1 MDPQR
6 QRIQEDLR
14 GLVAGDVRC
23 DDVFLQLFASDA
35 SLYELKPLAVVRP
48 RNTADVSAV
57 VKYAA
62 QQRIAIHAR
71 GTGTGLAGESLG
83 TGIVV
88 DFSRYMRRII
98 RTESETVRVQ
108 PGVVLALLNQHL
120 RAFER
125 IFGPDPANSNVTTMG
140 SVIAVDASGSY
151 WPKYGSAR
159 QHVVSLQVALADG
172 TVMELGREELI
183 DHAAPASAPA
193 ADQSGNGASVA
204 TAEPL
209 SPVELRRQELV
220 QKVSELLQRNSPS
233 IAARQ
238 SKSLVNRCGYQ
249 LTDVLSPTHLHL
261 ARLLCGS
268 EGTLALVTE
277 ATLATQP
284 LPTARGAA
292 MLFFDR
298 LENAALAV
306 QEILPFEPS
315 ACDLLDRRHL
325 SLARETSP
333 EYEVLIPAAAE
344 ALLLVEY
351 SGDDAALVRQRL
363 TATVDRVRRKTQLAF
378 DARQAFD
385 YAEVDLYWQLAR
397 RVVPTLH
404 RLKGSVRP
412 VPIVEDVAVPPAQLP
427 EFLVRLQNTLK
438 RQQVTASLYGHVGHG
453 QLHLRPF
460 IDLASPEDVQK
471 METLAA
477 ELYAEVLA
485 VGGTISGEHGDGYS
499 RTPFVRQQ
507 YGALYDVFRE
517 LKAAFD
523 PLGILNPG
531 KIVTDEPVSITRN
544 LRPVGNLAGGNGA
557 MAATAATAAKPEK
570 AGLSAEGTAA
580 PAPSKAP
587 ADSPATPRL
596 VELHLNWNRQQLLD
610 EAQRCN
616 GCGACRSQLP
626 DVRMCPIFRVL
637 PAEEASP
644 RAKANLLR
652 AIFDGRLDAD
662 TDHSEEYKA
671 VADLCV
677 NCHQCR
683 LECPAGIDIPKLM
696 IEAKAMYIDAN
707 GLRPGE
713 WLLARFDK
721 LSKWGSKFSLLA
733 NWAISNRPARWVM
746 EKTLGIAQGRKLPQ
760 FARRSFAR
768 RAARRR
774 LTRPTRRTGRKVLY
788 FVDTYANYHDPQLA
802 DALVAV
808 MEHNGVAVYVHPDQ
822 KPSGMG
828 LITMGSLGP
837 ARRLAMHN
845 LHLLA
850 EAVRQGYHIVASE
863 PSTALC
869 LTHEYLN
876 LIDDGD
882 ARAVAANSSD
892 ACAYLWALHQQG
904 LLQLDLKPL
913 NTVVGYHQPCHIRAL
928 GVGSPS
934 ENLLKLIPGLSVQCI
949 DRGCSGMAGLWGLK
963 RENYRTSLRAGWGLI
978 SRLRDPG
985 LQIGATECSCCK
997 IQMEQGTPK
1006 PTIHPLKL
1014 LALSYGLMPE
1024 ISQLLTKRAEE
1035 LVVT

>member
-1 MDPQR
+1 MDPER
-6 QRIQEDLR
+6 QRIQDDLR

-62 QQRIAIHAR
+62 EKKISIHAR
-71 GTGTGLAGESLG
+71 GAGTGLAGEALG
-83 TGIVV
+83 RGIII
-88 DFSRYMRRII
+88 DFSRYMRRIV
-98 RTESETVRVQ
+98 RTEAEAVHVQ
-108 PGVVLALLNQHL
+108 SGAVLALLNQHL
-120 RAFER
+120 RGFGR
-125 IFGPDPANSNVTTMG
+125 LFGPDPANSSVTTMG

-159 QHVVSLQVALADG
+159 QHVFSLEVVLADG
-172 TVMELGREELI
+172 TVMNLGRESLSFEVAPSGESTARQNGNAGAQTAVAE
-183 DHAAPASAPA
+183 AAPPTA
-193 ADQSGNGASVA
+193 ATS
-204 TAEPL
+204 
-209 SPVELRRQELV
+209 RRQELV
-220 QKVSELLQRNSPS
+220 QKVAELLERNSQL
-233 IAARQ
+233 IAAHQ
-238 SKSLVNRCGYQ
+238 PKSLVNTCGYQ
-249 LTDVLSPTHLHL
+249 LTDVLSATHLNL
-261 ARLLCGS
+261 ARLMCGS
-268 EGTLALVTE
+268 EGTLALVTA

-284 LPTARGAA
+284 LPRFRGAA

-298 LENAALAV
+298 LENAALAI
-306 QEILPFEPS
+306 QEILPFAPA

-333 EYEVLIPAAAE
+333 EYEVLIPPAAE
-344 ALLLVEY
+344 AVLLVEH
-351 SGDDAALVRQRL
+351 SGDDATRIRQQI

-385 YAEVDLYWQLAR
+385 SADVDFYWQLAR

-404 RLKGSVRP
+404 RLKGPVRP
-412 VPIVEDVAVPPAQLP
+412 VPIVEDVAVPPDQLP
-427 EFLVRLQNTLK
+427 DFLVRLQNTLK
-438 RQQVTASLYGHVGHG
+438 KLQVTASLYGHAGHG
-453 QLHLRPF
+453 QLHIRPF
-460 IDLASPEDVQK
+460 VDLTNPADVQK
-471 METLAA
+471 MEALAA
-477 ELYAEVLA
+477 ELYAEVFA
-485 VGGTISGEHGDGYS
+485 VGGTVSGEHGDGYS

-507 YGALYDVFRE
+507 YGELYDVFRQ
-517 LKAAFD
+517 LKATFD
-523 PLGILNPG
+523 PLNILNPG
-531 KIVTDEPVSITRN
+531 KIVADEPASIVRN
-544 LRPVGNLAGGNGA
+544 LRPAGTTPSGNGA
-557 MAATAATAAKPEK
+557 TPPLAPREQTSLLGDTPAQHPIPVTAPP
-570 AGLSAEGTAA
+570 
-580 PAPSKAP
+580 PAPR
-587 ADSPATPRL
+587 T
-596 VELHLNWNRQQLLD
+596 VELHLNWNLEQVVD

-637 PAEEASP
+637 PSEEASP

-652 AIFDGRLDAD
+652 AVFDGRSDPQIA
-662 TDHSEEYKA
+662 HREEFKA

-683 LECPAGIDIPKLM
+683 IECPAGIDIPKLM
-696 IEAKAMYIDAN
+696 IEAKAMYVDAN
-707 GLRPGE
+707 GLQPSQ
-713 WLLARFDK
+713 WLLARFDI
-721 LSKWGSKFSLLA
+721 LSQFGCSLHPLA
-733 NWAISNRPARWVM
+733 NWAINNRVARWVL
-746 EKTLGIAQGRKLPQ
+746 EKTLGIAQGRKLPR
-760 FARRSFAR
+760 FARRSFTR

-808 MEHNGVAVYVHPDQ
+808 MEHNGVAVYVHPAQ

-828 LITMGSLGP
+828 FFSLGSLGP
-837 ARRLAMHN
+837 ARRLASHN

-850 EAVRQGYHIVASE
+850 EAVRQGYHIVATE
-863 PSTALC
+863 PSTVLC

-882 ARAVAANSSD
+882 ARAVAANTSD
-892 ACAYLWALHQQG
+892 ASAYLWALHQQG
-904 LLQLDLKPL
+904 KLQLDLKPL
-913 NTVVGYHQPCHIRAL
+913 HAVVGYHQPCHIRAL
-928 GVGSPS
+928 GIGTPS
-934 ENLLKLIPGLSVQCI
+934 ENLLRLIPGMSLQSI
-949 DRGCSGMAGLWGLK
+949 ERGCSGMAGLWGLQ

-978 SRLRDPG
+978 SRLRDPA
-985 LQIGATECSCCK
+985 LQVGVTECSCCK

-1024 ISQLLTKRAEE
+1024 IAQLLTQRSEE

>member
-1 MDPQR
+1 MDPER
-6 QRIQEDLR
+6 QRIQDDLR

-62 QQRIAIHAR
+62 EKRIAVHAR
-71 GTGTGLAGESLG
+71 GAGTGLSGEALG
-83 TGIVV
+83 QGVVV
-88 DFSRYMRRII
+88 DFSRYMRRIV
-98 RTESETVRVQ
+98 RTEGDTVRVQ
-108 PGVVLALLNQHL
+108 PGVVLALLNQYL
-120 RAFER
+120 QGFGRV
-125 IFGPDPANSNVTTMG
+125 FGPDPANSSVTTIG
-140 SVIAVDASGSY
+140 SVVAVDASGSY

-159 QHVVSLQVALADG
+159 QHVVSLQVVLADG
-172 TVMELGREELI
+172 MVVELGREALTE
-183 DHAAPASAPA
+183 DRSPPAVENS
-193 ADQSGNGASVA
+193 SNGNGNVTLQQA
-204 TAEPL
+204 TAENEL
-209 SPVELRRQELV
+209 SPADVRKRDLV
-220 QKVSELLQRNSPS
+220 HRLAALLTSNSKL
-233 IAARQ
+233 IAAHQ
-238 SKSLVNRCGYQ
+238 PKSLVNTCGYQ
-249 LTDVLSPTHLHL
+249 LIDVLTDNHLDL

-284 LPTARGAA
+284 LPRFRGAA

-298 LENAALAV
+298 LENAAMAV
-306 QEILPFEPS
+306 QEILPFQPA

-333 EYEVLIPAAAE
+333 EYEVLIPAGAE
-344 ALLLVEY
+344 AVLLLEY
-351 SGDDAALVRQRL
+351 SGDDGTQVRQNL

-385 YAEVDLYWQLAR
+385 STDVDLYWQLAR

-412 VPIVEDVAVPPAQLP
+412 VPIVEDLAVPPAQLP
-427 EFLVRLQNTLK
+427 DFLIRLQNTLK
-438 RQQVTASLYGHVGHG
+438 RLQITASLYGHASHG
-453 QLHLRPF
+453 QLHIRPF
-460 IDLASPEDVQK
+460 IDLAQPDDVRK
-471 METLAA
+471 LETLAA
-477 ELYAEVLA
+477 ELYAEVFA
-485 VGGTISGEHGDGYS
+485 VGGTISGEHGDGFS

-507 YGALYDVFRE
+507 YGPLYDVFRE
-517 LKAAFD
+517 VKNTFD
-523 PLGILNPG
+523 PLGIFNPD
-531 KIVTDEPVSITRN
+531 KIVADDPVSIIRN
-544 LRPVGNLAGGNGA
+544 LRPTANTADGNGA
-557 MAATAATAAKPEK
+557 PAKVTTAPEKLALSGETSTTSETSLALAPSPTAKP
-570 AGLSAEGTAA
+570 
-580 PAPSKAP
+580 
-587 ADSPATPRL
+587 
-596 VELHLNWNRQQLLD
+596 VELHLNWNVAQLLD

-652 AIFDGRLDAD
+652 AVLDGRFDPQIAAGD
-662 TDHSEEYKA
+662 DFKA
-671 VADLCV
+671 VSDLCV

-696 IEAKAMYIDAN
+696 IEAKAMYVDAN
-707 GLRPGE
+707 GLRPSQ

-721 LSKWGSKFSLLA
+721 LSRLGGAFSPLA
-733 NWAISNRPARWVM
+733 NWAINNRVARWVL
-746 EKTLGIAQGRKLPQ
+746 EKTLGIAQGRKLPP
-760 FARRSFAR
+760 FARRSFMR

-774 LTRPTRRTGRKVLY
+774 LTRPTRRSGRKVLY

-808 MEHNGVAVYVHPDQ
+808 MEHNGVAVYVHPGQ

-837 ARRLAMHN
+837 ARRLAAHN

-850 EAVRQGYHIVASE
+850 DAVRQGYHIVATE
-863 PSTALC
+863 PSTNLC
-869 LTHEYLN
+869 LTQEYLN
-876 LIDDGD
+876 LMGDDD
-882 ARAVAANSSD
+882 ARVVAANTTE
-892 ACAYLWALHQQG
+892 ACTYLWQLHQQG
-904 LLQLDLKPL
+904 KLQLDLKPL
-913 NTVVGYHQPCHIRAL
+913 AASVGYHQPCHIRAL
-928 GVGSPS
+928 GVGAPG
-934 ENLLKLIPGLSVQCI
+934 ENLLRLIPGIAVQRI
-949 DRGCSGMAGLWGLK
+949 ERGCSGMAGLWGL
-963 RENYRTSLRAGWGLI
+963 RHENYRTSLRAGWNLI
-978 SRLRDPG
+978 SRLRDPA
-985 LQIGATECSCCK
+985 LQVGTTECSACK
-997 IQMEQGTPK
+997 IQMEQGTTK

-1024 ISQLLTKRAEE
+1024 VARLFTERSGD